1 MTTQR
6 HAIFPAYTI
15 ATFDFT
21 GQAAGTTPDAD
32 AWVRLITGPFGAII
46 ILILWVWWFQAQQK
60 KSEERQQVR
69 EDKHEAMQERQIA
82 ALERMNQFTA
92 QNTQTIKE
100 LTAAIQALHNEK

>member
-1 MTTQR
+1 MTEHR
-6 HAIFPAYTI
+6 HFIIAPASI
-15 ATFDFT
+15 VGMFDFS
-21 GQAAGTTPDAD
+21 GQVATPSPDAD

-46 ILILWVWWFQAQQK
+46 ILVLWVWWFQGQQK
-60 KSEERQQVR
+60 KSEERQQTR

-100 LTAAIQALHNEK
+100 LTTAIQALHER